1 MPNLYALL
9 LLLSFFICLGVGCFV
24 FFSSSRKAIHATFLT
39 LCLFNAYLA
48 FCEFQMNQAADL
60 QTAEFWLRVYS
71 FWVVVVAA
79 CFHFILIFTGRG
91 RYFRRWWVWAVV
103 YGPLLAIPLAGLF
116 VEPEVPVS
124 SLVKQP
130 WGYSTV
136 SSASNPFVAFFFLLV
151 VAYGYASSI
160 IAFVYYLRQKNPR
173 MKKQAAYVAL
183 GCIIPSIMSVIS
195 GAFPAMT
202 GRVIPD
208 ITVFGAAI
216 QEILIGLAIWRFD
229 LFELSPAM
237 AANKI
242 IATMSDMLIITDAR
256 DRITAINGAITR
268 NLGYVEADL
277 LATPVHNILK
287 IEVSEAL
294 WTHSRTSGP
303 LRAGDASVAIGPG
316 QFRGALIAGNG
327 RTIPA
332 EIVVSTLTER
342 SGQTAGHV
350 IISRDITERMRAEE
364 EKNLLIASL
373 QDALANIKT
382 LKGMIPICSSCKK
395 VRNDAGSWQM
405 VEEYISAHTEADF
418 SHGICEDCFRKLYP
432 DFPFV
437 SN

>member
-1 MPNLYALL
+1 
-9 LLLSFFICLGVGCFV
+9 
-24 FFSSSRKAIHATFLT
+24 
-39 LCLFNAYLA
+39 
-48 FCEFQMNQAADL
+48 
-60 QTAEFWLRVYS
+60 
-71 FWVVVVAA
+71 
-79 CFHFILIFTGRG
+79 
-91 RYFRRWWVWAVV
+91 
-103 YGPLLAIPLAGLF
+103 
-116 VEPEVPVS
+116 
-124 SLVKQP
+124 
-130 WGYSTV
+130 
-136 SSASNPFVAFFFLLV
+136 
-151 VAYGYASSI
+151 
-160 IAFVYYLRQKNPR
+160 
-173 MKKQAAYVAL
+173 
-183 GCIIPSIMSVIS
+183 
-195 GAFPAMT
+195 
-202 GRVIPD
+202 
-208 ITVFGAAI
+208 
-216 QEILIGLAIWRFD
+216 
-229 LFELSPAM
+229 
-237 AANKI
+237 
-242 IATMSDMLIITDAR
+242 MLIITDAR